1 MSKKIYVGNMNYK
14 TDEETLRKEFEAFG
28 EVTSAKIVVDQM
40 SRRSK
45 GFAFVEMANDTEAM
59 NAINALNGKEIDG
72 RPLKVNEAI
81 DKGSS
86 RFNQRGYQRRS
97 Y

>member
-14 TDEETLRKEFEAFG
+14 TDEETLKREFEAFG
-28 EVTSAKIVVDQM
+28 EVLSAKIVVDQM

-45 GFAFVEMANDTEAM
+45 GFAFVEMANDSEAM
-59 NAINALNGKEIDG
+59 NAINALNGKEVDG

-81 DKGSS
+81 DKNT

>member
-14 TDEETLRKEFEAFG
+14 TDEQTLRKEFEAYG
-28 EVTSAKIVVDQM
+28 EVLSTKIIVDQM
-40 SRRSK
+40 SKRSK
-45 GFAFVEMANDTEAM
+45 GFAFVEMANDNEAI

-81 DKGSS
+81 DKNT
-86 RFNQRGYQRRS
+86 RFNQRGYQRRG

>member
-14 TDEETLRKEFEAFG
+14 TDEETLRREFESFG
-28 EVTSAKIVVDQM
+28 EVTSAKIVVDQAT
-40 SRRSK
+40 RRSK
-45 GFAFVEMANDTEAM
+45 GFAFVEMANDNEAL
-59 NAINALNGKEIDG
+59 NAIKALNGKEVDG

-81 DKGSS
+81 DKSS

>member
-14 TDEETLRKEFEAFG
+14 TDEQTLRKEFEAFG
-28 EVTSAKIVVDQM
+28 EVLSAKIVIDQM

-45 GFAFVEMANDTEAM
+45 GFAFVEMANDSEAI

-81 DKGSS
+81 DKNS
-86 RFNQRGYQRRS
+86 RPNQRGYQRRS